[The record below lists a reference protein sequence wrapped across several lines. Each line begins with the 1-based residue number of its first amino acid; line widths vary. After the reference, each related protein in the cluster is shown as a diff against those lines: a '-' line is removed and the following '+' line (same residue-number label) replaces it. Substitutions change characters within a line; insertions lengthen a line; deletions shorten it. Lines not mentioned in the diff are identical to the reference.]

1 MGLDVRT
8 QAIFYFPRD
17 SSRFQ
22 APRSWLNPRVPT
34 METPKKVEM
43 AISPVVNAT
52 LYLPL
57 LWAKHENG
65 IPFLSDS
72 RSAPRK

>member
-1 MGLDVRT
+1 MGLDVRRPSF
-8 QAIFYFPRD
+8 IFLVIHLA
-17 SSRFQ
+17 SK
-22 APRSWLNPRVPT
+22 PRSWLNPRVL
-34 METPKKVEM
+34 MEIPKKVEM
-43 AISPVVNAT
+43 ALSPVVNAT